1 MIFFW
6 SLGEINLDAICKV
19 GRLIQA
25 MRCRRVDQLEG
36 NFVRDSCIEKQNT
49 RRKGDREDE

>member
-6 SLGEINLDAICKV
+6 SLAEINLDAICKV